1 MIDISDVIGGLSP
14 KTRQRVHAASEIV
27 IEKLPTPSISL
38 NQDLKGGIGFGRQ
51 TLLWGNKSSGKSA
64 FCLQMIGEAQKA
76 GRSAAWIDAEQS
88 YDPTWAARLGVDNE
102 KLMVSEVKTISDM
115 TEVGT
120 ELMKAG
126 VDIIVV
132 DSISSLLPTSW
143 FSKDEELKE
152 LEGTKQIGSDARDMA
167 NAVRM
172 LNYSNTHTALVLISQ
187 IRNQIHSYGA
197 SQKPTG
203 GNAVSFFSSTA
214 IRLTSSAREADQLTG
229 DVHVGNKIFKQAIG
243 RPVNWLIEFNKL
255 GSPNH
260 TGTYDFYY
268 DGDFIGIDSVGEL
281 LDIAEKFGV
290 VQKKGAWYTVDG
302 VQAQGRI
309 KALELLRQDLGLQ
322 EKILKELVA

>member
-1 MIDISDVIGGLSP
+1 MIDISELMSGLSP
-14 KTRQRVHAASEIV
+14 KTRERVHAASEIV
-27 IEKLPTPSISL
+27 IEKLQTPSISL
-38 NQDLKGGIGFGRQ
+38 NQDLKGGIGYGRQ

-64 FCLQMIGEAQKA
+64 FCLQMIGQAQQDGKT
-76 GRSAAWIDAEQS
+76 AAWIDAEQS
-88 YDPTWAARLGVDNE
+88 YDPSWAERLGVDND
-102 KLMVSEVKTISDM
+102 KLIISEVKTISDM

-120 ELMKAG
+120 ELMKSG
-126 VDIIVV
+126 VDIVVV

-152 LEGTKQIGSDARDMA
+152 LEGTKQIGSEARDMA

-203 GNAVSFFSSTA
+203 GNAVSFFSSTS
-214 IRLTSSAREADQLTG
+214 IRLTSSAREADQITG
-229 DVHVGNKIFKQAIG
+229 DVHIGNKIFKQPIG

-268 DGDFIGIDSVGEL
+268 DGDSVGIDAVGEL
-281 LDIAEKFGV
+281 LDVAEKFGII
-290 VQKKGAWYTVDG
+290 QRKGAWYTVDG
-302 VQAQGRI
+302 AQAQGRI
-309 KALELLRQDLGLQ
+309 KALELLRQDIGLQ
-322 EKILKELVA
+322 EKILKELL